1 MHGSETP
8 RGKPVALKTDRAVY
22 RSCERELPRRKAVA
36 SIVNSEQ
43 ALKRIGHLLAIPMK
57 VRRIR
62 TDNYTK

>member
-36 SIVNSEQ
+36 SMVNFASASE
-43 ALKRIGHLLAIPMK
+43 AY
-57 VRRIR
+57 R
-62 TDNYTK
+62 TFVEQFPASLNVM

>member
-36 SIVNSEQ
+36 STSILQE
-43 ALKRIGHLLAIPMK
+43 ALQLVVGFDGNKLRCKLNLA
-57 VRRIR
+57 
-62 TDNYTK
+62 DL